1 MINTLQNVVLGL
13 LTERP
18 MHGYALKKAIT
29 PALPRDQLVN
39 DGILYPLL
47 KKLEANDLI
56 EKRTEEQEGRPD
68 RNVFHT
74 TMAGKES
81 FRTWLKRNE
90 EETDEIDYDFF
101 VGNPFLA
108 KVLFFNELTEDEVV
122 VKLSEQRE
130 AAQEKLDGFQMLR
143 SNLID
148 KGVDT
153 NRIAIVDL
161 GIAQQREMVRWLDQ
175 LQKTSCKKK

>member
-47 KKLEANDLI
+47 KKLEANGLI

-74 TMAGKES
+74 TMEGKES
-81 FRTWLKRNE
+81 FRAWLKRNDE
-90 EETDEIDYDFF
+90 EADEIDYDFF

-108 KVLFFNELTEDEVV
+108 KVLFFNELSGDEVV
-122 VKLSEQRE
+122 AKLAEQRA

-143 SNLID
+143 SNMID
-148 KGVDT
+148 KSVDP

-161 GIAQQREMVRWLDQ
+161 GIAQQKEMARWLDH
-175 LQKTSCKKK
+175 LHKTSCKKK